1 MCIERDRAADVRSQ
15 RTMNLSVLVVCTEL
29 WASCEPLRRHVQN
42 ILRPYIPRDEWQF
55 EFPPN
60 RHLIPAF

>member
-1 MCIERDRAADVRSQ
+1 MCTERNVAAGVCGH
-15 RTMNLSVLVVCTEL
+15 RTMNLSVPVVGIGL
-29 WASCEPLRRHVQN
+29 WASCEPLKCHMLN